1 MRAARRP
8 LPPSGRPAAS
18 AHARRRAP
26 QLRRA
31 RRSARVAHAAPQ
43 SGQMP
48 PAGAVWLAGG
58 GSWEEASWAEAAGLP
73 GSRRMA

>member
-8 LPPSGRPAAS
+8 LPPSGRAAAS

-48 PAGAVWLAGG
+48 PAGAVWL
-58 GSWEEASWAEAAGLP
+58 
-73 GSRRMA
+73 